1 MSNKADR
8 NKKIKLFFGEK
19 DINYA
24 QPNNYAFLNWM
35 FDNSMGG
42 KDNLAQSA
50 QDNFVM
56 GNAYMANAVLGLYS
70 IIYNKNRCSTA
81 DTLIFSIMFD
91 IWHGLELWLKSSI
104 YAIDFLTDSDKKKK
118 QNHGID
124 GYLNILKGEL
134 KRLGM
139 NQTIDIALYEV
150 TALIEE
156 FQRVNANFDFA
167 RYSFD
172 SKGNYQFYNTPSGDE
187 QQWQNDGE
195 KKQNGNE
202 IKNED
207 WSSQML
213 IVPNTCVDLRQLF
226 VALLGIV
233 KNFRDFVEYLTL
245 VITEGGYL
253 TDDAYNQHL
262 KICKESEESMR
273 QMDNDEQDMGIE
285 AIMKLIYLHIL

>member
-81 DTLIFSIMFD
+81 DTLIFPIMFD

-139 NQTIDIALYEV
+139 NQTIDLS
-150 TALIEE
+150 LI
-156 FQRVNANFDFA
+156 
-167 RYSFD
+167 
-172 SKGNYQFYNTPSGDE
+172 
-187 QQWQNDGE
+187 
-195 KKQNGNE
+195 
-202 IKNED
+202 
-207 WSSQML
+207 
-213 IVPNTCVDLRQLF
+213 
-226 VALLGIV
+226 
-233 KNFRDFVEYLTL
+233 
-245 VITEGGYL
+245 
-253 TDDAYNQHL
+253 
-262 KICKESEESMR
+262 
-273 QMDNDEQDMGIE
+273 
-285 AIMKLIYLHIL
+285 HI